1 MKNLCK
7 AALLLIL
14 PFAVSC
20 SKTEGL
26 EITNNYSEG
35 FYVMALETAEKSTPE
50 EIEKLYDD
58 GKIQH
63 IDKGGV
69 FMYQASAFNSS
80 DSELDQYEKNGRY
93 AFCFVADSG
102 LEKAKKEKKKVE
114 YDKVSQDF
122 EMNNITA
129 ISIII
134 NDNNGEPNF
143 ELTLKSKTEF

>member
-1 MKNLCK
+1 M
-7 AALLLIL
+7 
-14 PFAVSC
+14 
-20 SKTEGL
+20 
-26 EITNNYSEG
+26 
-35 FYVMALETAEKSTPE
+35 MALETAEKSTPE

-58 GKIQH
+58 GKIQY
-63 IDKGGV
+63 IDKGTV
-69 FMYQASAFNSS
+69 FMYQASLFNSS
-80 DSELDQYEKNGRY
+80 DSELDLYEKNGRY

-102 LEKAKKEKKKVE
+102 LKKAKKEKKKVE
-114 YDKVSQDF
+114 YDKVRQDF